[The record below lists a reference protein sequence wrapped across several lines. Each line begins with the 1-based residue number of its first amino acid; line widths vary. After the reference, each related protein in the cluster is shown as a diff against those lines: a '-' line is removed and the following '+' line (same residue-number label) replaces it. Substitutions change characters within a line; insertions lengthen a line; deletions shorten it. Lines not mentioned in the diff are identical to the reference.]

1 MFHKIKDWLDHN
13 SSMKTGLKYAGAL
26 AGIFLAYELFDATN
40 ALNWLGKT
48 GLYGTILIR
57 ILVVCL
63 GIAIIFFFIK
73 SFKDNFSKA
82 SLLSKLGYIGG
93 VISVFLGLIV
103 FPVYL
108 LNTGEL
114 VDLPHPPRTE
124 KLYITNMRTKVTH
137 SGKGSYT
144 HTKIAFRNE
153 QGKQVMNVEIPKGV
167 YWQPLI
173 CQEAIANWRK
183 AGAANKIP
191 VTVTY
196 YPHARII
203 AHLTF

>member
-82 SLLSKLGYIGG
+82 SLVSKLGHVFV

-114 VDLPHPPRTE
+114 VDLPHSPQTE
-124 KLYITNMRTKVTH
+124 KLYITNLRTTVTH

>member
-203 AHLTF
+203 AQLTF

>member
-13 SSMKTGLKYAGAL
+13 SSMKTGLKYAGAVV
-26 AGIFLAYELFDATN
+26 GIYLSYELIDAAN
-40 ALNWLGKT
+40 ALNWLGET

-57 ILVVCL
+57 ILVICL
-63 GIAIIFFFIK
+63 GVTILFFFIK
-73 SFKDNFSKA
+73 SIKDSFSQA
-82 SLLSKLGYIGG
+82 SLVSKLGHVFV

-196 YPHARII
+196 YPHSKII
-203 AHLTF
+203 AQLTF

>member
-103 FPVYL
+103 LPVYL
-108 LNTGEL
+108 LNTVEL
-114 VDLPHPPRTE
+114 VDLPRPPRTE
-124 KLYITNMRTKVTH
+124 KLYITNLRTYVTH
-137 SGKGSYT
+137 SGRGSST
-144 HTKIAFRNE
+144 HTKIDFRNA
-153 QGKQVMNVEIPKGV
+153 QGTRDMSVEIPKEA
-167 YWQPLI
+167 YWQPPT
-173 CQEAIANWRK
+173 CQAAIASWRK
-183 AGAANKIP
+183 YGATNKIP

-203 AHLTF
+203 AQLTF

>member
-114 VDLPHPPRTE
+114 VDLPHSPQTE
-124 KLYITNMRTKVTH
+124 KLYITNLRTTVTH

-191 VTVTY
+191 VTVT
-196 YPHARII
+196 PKV
-203 AHLTF
+203 

>member
-203 AHLTF
+203 AHLNF

>member
-13 SSMKTGLKYAGAL
+13 SYMKTGLKYAGAVV
-26 AGIFLAYELFDATN
+26 GIYLSYELIDAAN
-40 ALNWLGKT
+40 ALNWLGET

-57 ILVVCL
+57 ILVICL
-63 GIAIIFFFIK
+63 GVTILFFFIK
-73 SFKDNFSKA
+73 SIKDSFSQA
-82 SLLSKLGYIGG
+82 SLVSKLGHVFV

-114 VDLPHPPRTE
+114 IDLPHSPRTE

-203 AHLTF
+203 AQLTF